1 MIKAYGKV
9 VWQFY
14 TQKVVNITKC
24 LSHGNKTWEL
34 ITTEVEQ
41 VIEVLIFMYLVSD
54 V

>member
-24 LSHGNKTWEL
+24 LSQGNKIWEL